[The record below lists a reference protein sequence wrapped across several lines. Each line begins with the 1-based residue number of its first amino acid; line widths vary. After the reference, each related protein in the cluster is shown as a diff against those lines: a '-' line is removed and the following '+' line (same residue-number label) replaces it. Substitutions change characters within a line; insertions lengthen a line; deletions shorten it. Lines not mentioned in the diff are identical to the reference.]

1 MSHKISKKP
10 PRFHQDDAIYFLTF
24 CTFRRRKIL
33 HRSGVPEMLIETL
46 MFYKSRIRD
55 LIAFTIMT
63 DHIHLMVDV
72 ENVKQMS
79 DFLRDFKKWCSR
91 EVCRLVPISTP
102 IWLRGTMDHCIRDD
116 LDFHNHLS
124 YIFYNSWKHL
134 QVPPRDFPYHNF
146 LEFVEKGWFDIDF
159 LGLEHGGDSLTSEQE
174 E

>member
-1 MSHKISKKP
+1 MPRIISRKP
-10 PRFHQDDAIYFLTF
+10 PRFHQDDAVYFLTF

-33 HRSGVPEMLIETL
+33 HRSGVPEMLIENL
-46 MFYKSRIRD
+46 KFYGERIKKLVAYTIQRD
-55 LIAFTIMT
+55 
-63 DHIHLMVDV
+63 HVHLMVDV

-91 EVCRLVPISTP
+91 EVCKLVQISAP

-124 YIFYNSWKHL
+124 YIFHNSWKHL

-146 LEFVEKGWFDIDF
+146 LEFVEKGWFDVDF
-159 LGLEHGGDSLTSEQE
+159 LGLDQGKGSGFE
-174 E
+174 ELE